1 MNTPWIKDIYFA
13 FMRKTST
20 CMHLGECG
28 SKKLVLDNGYLSASS
43 VNQSPLPVHFNW
55 TICMRCRIYLLRTC
69 GAYWVKS
76 LSDRLESPVSWG
88 RGGTEGAA
96 CSAHK
101 AIFNSTLFSCHPA
114 AMGYPTGWVTH
125 WTEEMPTRRDGG
137 KAQAAPSA
145 AGNHSSLCVDVLYW
159 VTSILV
165 A

>member
-1 MNTPWIKDIYFA
+1 MNSVVRNWFFEFYIDVIIIIIITGQWVLICFICKSIA
-13 FMRKTST
+13 TT
-20 CMHLGECG
+20 G
-28 SKKLVLDNGYLSASS
+28 SFKLDALHALLYLPPVYVHGILSQKFVWPVGKSS
-43 VNQSPLPVHFNW
+43 IVG
-55 TICMRCRIYLLRTC
+55 TR
-69 GAYWVKS
+69 
-76 LSDRLESPVSWG
+76 
-88 RGGTEGAA
+88 GTEGAA
-96 CSAHK
+96 CSAHE